1 MLLEMFFFLN
11 FMNSLVTGR
20 AMSIEQ
26 GGFSACE
33 WKCGIFQIS
42 IPTRG
47 CDDNINS
54 HTYEN

>member
-1 MLLEMFFFLN
+1 MLLEMFFLFKFYEL
-11 FMNSLVTGR
+11 FSHWK
-20 AMSIEQ
+20 SYEQ

-33 WKCGIFQIS
+33 WKYGIFQIP